1 VYNLLIDD
9 LTSKI
14 ELVKSKENLRRILG
28 DICLLSSNERSN
40 KEIILLLDKAIEKSE
55 LLNDELSLAN
65 LIGFKIPM
73 LYNKQKNIPKV
84 RKLISRM
91 QSISEENNYSEILSW
106 TYSYR
111 WYIEKFTGNKKKAKE
126 YINYSMAILE
136 KSTQSDKYINY
147 FVKYSYA
154 FEQWIEENNA
164 NSALIFEEC
173 VDFFHK
179 EGFYRS
185 LVQALAVLFVIYQE
199 TQNKEGALKATQKL
213 LSNKIPFDNLPR
225 DIQAISY
232 YFVGLSHKLQL
243 NLSLA
248 ERYLE
253 KVRKILK
260 ETFEKS
266 TYSFYYIPVLT
277 HLSTVLALQG
287 KIEQALE
294 LIKTAET
301 LLQGKIFA
309 NYSDPISSRQLKH
322 SFNLINFYIKSRI
335 YDSTSDEI
343 TNLID
348 NIHTDCKI
356 NYSNA
361 IMLTEFLLNAN
372 LNHEQLKELRNTN
385 NASLERVK
393 HIINFLMIK
402 VNPNSMA
409 VEEQNYLD
417 SIKVLQERFKI
428 NKMTFIEKAYSD
440 LLIAQ
445 QLFSLKQ
452 FAEIYVI
459 LKKYENQVNKIEVL
473 ELRIFMEGFIQ
484 VGAYKCGDPLGPA
497 LQYMAIKKC
506 RMHGF
511 SRLENTLLN
520 YLDMQRMDVLQS
532 K

>member
-1 VYNLLIDD
+1 LYYEDLILELDEIYAKEELQKFVKELRVYASNNKFEKSVTKLIDKTINKVETIEDKKSLVD
-9 LTSKI
+9 LYELKI
-14 ELVKSKENLRRILG
+14 SQIEHLYDSNDQILQLM
-28 DICLLSSNERSN
+28 LLMR
-40 KEIILLLDKAIEKSE
+40 
-55 LLNDELSLAN
+55 ELSLEIDYKEGLA
-65 LIGFKIPM
+65 LS
-73 LYNKQKNIPKV
+73 YNI
-84 RKLISRM
+84 
-91 QSISEENNYSEILSW
+91 E
-106 TYSYR
+106 
-111 WYIEKFTGNKKKAKE
+111 WYIEKFKGNKTKSKNALDFSIKTLSNHTE
-126 YINYSMAILE
+126 YDNYSYVIC
-136 KSTQSDKYINY
+136 Y
-147 FVKYSYA
+147 YSFA
-154 FEQWIEENNA
+154 VELWLEENNPQ
-164 NSALIFEEC
+164 SATILEEC
-173 VDFFHK
+173 IDFFHK

-199 TQNKEGALKATQKL
+199 TQNRKGALKATQKL

-253 KVRKILK
+253 KARKILK

-266 TYSFYYIPVLT
+266 TYSFYYIPALT

-294 LIKTAET
+294 LIKTAEN
-301 LLQGKIFA
+301 LLQGKLFS
-309 NYSDPISSRQLKH
+309 NYSDPISRRQIKR
-322 SFNLINFYIKSRI
+322 SFNLVNFYIKSRI
-335 YDSTSDEI
+335 YDSTCDEV
-343 TNLID
+343 TDLID
-348 NIHTDCKI
+348 NIYSDCKI

-372 LNHEQLKELRNTN
+372 LNHEQLKELKNTN

-393 HIINFLMIK
+393 HIINFLIVK
-402 VNPNSMA
+402 ANPNSKA

-428 NKMTFIEKAYSD
+428 NKMTFIEKAYAD

-445 QLFSLKQ
+445 QLFSLRQ
-452 FAEIYVI
+452 FAEIYIV
-459 LKKYENQVNKIEVL
+459 LKKYENQINRIKVL

-506 RMHGF
+506 RMYGF

-520 YLDMQRMDVLQS
+520 YLDMQKKEIFSQTI
-532 K
+532 

>member
-1 VYNLLIDD
+1 MYNEALILKLDEINV
-9 LTSKI
+9 KE
-14 ELVKSKENLRRILG
+14 ELQRYIKELRVFA
-28 DICLLSSNERSN
+28 SNN
-40 KEIILLLDKAIEKSE
+40 KFEKGVTKLIEKTIKKAETIEDKKSLVDLYE
-55 LLNDELSLAN
+55 LKISQIEHLHDSKDQILQLMLLMRELSLEIDYKEGLA
-65 LIGFKIPM
+65 LS
-73 LYNKQKNIPKV
+73 YNI
-84 RKLISRM
+84 
-91 QSISEENNYSEILSW
+91 E
-106 TYSYR
+106 
-111 WYIEKFTGNKKKAKE
+111 WYIEKFKGNRTKSKNALDFSIKILSNHTE
-126 YINYSMAILE
+126 YDNYSYVICYYSYAVELWLEENNPQSSFILE
-136 KSTQSDKYINY
+136 K
-147 FVKYSYA
+147 
-154 FEQWIEENNA
+154 
-164 NSALIFEEC
+164 C

-185 LVQALAVLFVIYQE
+185 LVQSLSVLFVIYQE

-213 LSNKIPFDNLPR
+213 LSNKIPFDNLPN

-232 YFVGLSHKLQL
+232 YFIGLSHKLQL

-253 KVRKILK
+253 KARKILK

-266 TYSFYYIPVLT
+266 IYSFYYIPVLT

-301 LLQGKIFA
+301 LLQGKIFS

-322 SFNLINFYIKSRI
+322 SFNLVNFYIKSRI

-343 TNLID
+343 IGLID
-348 NIHTDCKI
+348 NIYTDCKI

-372 LNHEQLKELRNTN
+372 LSQEQLKELKSTT

-393 HIINFLMIK
+393 HIINFLIVK
-402 VNPNSMA
+402 ANSNSRA
-409 VEEQNYLD
+409 VKEQNYLD
-417 SIKVLQERFKI
+417 RIKVLQERFKI
-428 NKMTFIEKAYSD
+428 NKMTFIEKAYAD

-459 LKKYENQVNKIEVL
+459 LKKYKNQINKIEVL

-506 RMHGF
+506 RMYGF

-520 YLDMQRMDVLQS
+520 YLDMQRTDVLQS